1 LRISYDERADAAYIY
16 LVKSDSESDVRRTVA
31 CDPKHEMINL
41 DFDLDGR
48 LIGIEVLDARKK
60 LPAELLKEPMADRPN
75 THALYLR
82 DLGTLLKQDALD
94 ALKRRE
100 AKQTEFESGRVLAY
114 YEVLSTMRGQAV
126 AFDLPL
132 DDLQL
137 HDFDPDREML

>member
-1 LRISYDERADAAYIY
+1 LRITYDERADAAYIY
-16 LVKSDSESDVRRTVA
+16 LIKPDSESDVRRTVA
-31 CDPKHEMINL
+31 CDPTHEMINL

-60 LPAELLKEPMADRPN
+60 LPAELLKEPIGDRPN

-94 ALKRRE
+94 ARKRRE
-100 AKQTEFESGRVLAY
+100 AEQTEFESGRVLAY

-126 AFDLPL
+126 SFELPL

-137 HDFDPDREML
+137 HDFDPDRELI

>member
-1 LRISYDERADAAYIY
+1 VRISYDERADAAYVY
-16 LVKSDSESDVRRTVA
+16 LIRSDSESEVRRTVA
-31 CDPKHEMINL
+31 CDPTHEMINL

-60 LPAELLKEPMADRPN
+60 LPAELLNVSISDGPN

-82 DLGTLLKQDALD
+82 ALGTLLKQDALD

-100 AKQTEFESGRVLAY
+100 AEHTEFESGRVLAY

-137 HDFDPDREML
+137 HDFDPDRELV